1 MKQKTDLNKLL
12 LTLSLA
18 MDFSRHGLMRHHQR
32 VAFISLRIAE
42 ELGISPA
49 SKQRMIRAALVHD
62 AGVSTWREKS
72 LLHEF
77 DVINPWGHC
86 RSGSKLFRGLDGIVP
101 VSNIILH
108 HHDRWDGSGESFLAG
123 ESIPLESRIIHLADR
138 VDVLVGYDRWVL
150 EQRKE
155 IMAKLKSLS
164 GALFD
169 PVLVEVME
177 QVAVKES
184 FWFDLLSKFL
194 QYQLEEEAATDFV
207 SLGMED
213 LLNLGNIFA
222 GIIDGKSAFTHR
234 HSRLV
239 SAIAGMLAGKMG
251 YGPEKCDMML
261 LAGLMHDLGKLT
273 IPESIL
279 EKPGPLTA
287 GEHDLIKQHTYYS
300 YRILGMISGF
310 EEIREWAGYHHEK
323 LDGSGYPFHLR
334 GGQLSHG
341 ARIMAVADIFSA
353 LVEDRPYRQG
363 MPPQKIKEIMW
374 REVEKNHIDGEV
386 MDVLAQNMDTA
397 WEIYRQ
403 LKIQEAPV
411 AI

>member
-18 MDFSRHGLMRHHQR
+18 MDFSRNGLMRHHQR
-32 VAFISLRIAE
+32 VAFISIRIAG
-42 ELGISPA
+42 ELGLSPE
-49 SKQRMIRAALVHD
+49 SKQKLFRAALVHD

-72 LLHEF
+72 HLHEF
-77 DVINPWGHC
+77 DVMNPWEHC
-86 RSGSKLFRGLDGIVP
+86 KSGARLFRSLDGIV
-101 VSNIILH
+101 SISDIILH
-108 HHDRWDGSGESFLAG
+108 HHDRWDGANETVLAG

-138 VDVLVGYDRWVL
+138 VDVLVGNDRCVL
-150 EQRKE
+150 EQRDG
-155 IMAKLKSLS
+155 IMEKLKSQS

-169 PVLVEVME
+169 PILVEVME
-177 QVAVKES
+177 QVAAKEC
-184 FWFDLLSKFL
+184 FWFGILSKFL
-194 QYQLEEEAATDFV
+194 QYQLEEEVATDFV
-207 SLGMED
+207 SLEMGD
-213 LLNLGNIFA
+213 LLNLGDIFA
-222 GIIDGKSAFTHR
+222 GIIDGKSYFTHR

-239 SAIAGMLAGKMG
+239 SVIAGMLARNME
-251 YGPEKCDMML
+251 YSRDKCDMML

-279 EKPGPLTA
+279 EKPGSLDA
-287 GEHDLIKQHTYYS
+287 SEYNLIKQHTYYS
-300 YRILGMISGF
+300 YRILGLIRGF

-334 GGQLSHG
+334 GGQIPHG

-363 MPPQKIKEIMW
+363 LPPGKIQEIMW
-374 REVEKNHIDGEV
+374 QEVGRNHIDGEV
-386 MDVLAQNMDTA
+386 MEILAQNMETA
-397 WEIYRQ
+397 WELYQQ
-403 LKIQEAPV
+403 LKLQETPV